1 MLEGILSL
9 NRFLRR
15 TGGTICLHDTHGRTC
30 THPQTSL
37 KRAGC
42 GTLLCKLVFAT
53 RRSKVTV
60 YVHPVLEKCSPKLL
74 NYCHTPKKNTLL
86 VQKGKGHALSC
97 FHHFPPFSSCPT
109 PDLNDAKHLSSESD
123 GCPCHSHAAAEEP
136 LSNHGHVGQA
146 LGSGGVR

>member
-1 MLEGILSL
+1 MQIGFCHEKKQSHSVCASCPGEVQS
-9 NRFLRR
+9 
-15 TGGTICLHDTHGRTC
+15 
-30 THPQTSL
+30 QTVEL
-37 KRAGC
+37 M
-42 GTLLCKLVFAT
+42 
-53 RRSKVTV
+53 
-60 YVHPVLEKCSPKLL
+60 P
-74 NYCHTPKKNTLL
+74 HTKKNTLL

-146 LGSGGVR
+146 LGSGGIR